1 LDSFFQI
8 ATITF
13 TDILT
18 MSPNE
23 MLLVL
28 PIGVTVIFVL
38 LGASAFMSGSELGF
52 FSLSPQQLL
61 KCRSSSSKVE
71 RNISAL
77 LDNPNKLLAT
87 ILIMNNL
94 VNVSIATISNYLML
108 GVIDESQG
116 QGLEVFILTI
126 TVTCLIVFFGEVMP
140 KVIAGQNAFGVAK
153 FAANPMTFLNNIL
166 SPFSWVLMQLGTLVE
181 KIIKRKGY
189 NVSVDE
195 LQEALEMTTSSD
207 ETTYEEKE
215 ILKGI
220 VNFGTISAK
229 QIMRSRIDINAFD
242 AEMNFHELLEAV
254 NNSGY
259 SRVPIYR
266 ENLDKIEGILYI
278 KDLLPYLSESQD
290 FHWYKLIRKD
300 IYFIPENKKID
311 DLMRDFQR
319 KRVHMAIVVDEYG
332 GTSGL
337 ITLEDIIEEIIGD
350 INDEFD
356 SKDLEFDKVDN
367 FTYTFEAKTSVH
379 DFCKVLNIDPAYFNE
394 IKGESESLGGMLL
407 ELFGRLPRV
416 GEKKRYRN
424 FIFSVLTMDKK
435 RIKTV
440 KITLKE
446 VKSNK
451 DQNVVS

>member
-1 LDSFFQI
+1 
-8 ATITF
+8 
-13 TDILT
+13 
-18 MSPNE
+18 MSPSE
-23 MLLVL
+23 MWLVL
-28 PIGVTVIFVL
+28 PIGFAVIILL

-61 KCRSSSSKVE
+61 KCRGSSSKVE
-71 RNISAL
+71 RSIALL
-77 LDNPNKLLAT
+77 LDNPNRLLAT

-116 QGLEVFILTI
+116 QGLEVFFLTI
-126 TVTCLIVFFGEVMP
+126 TITVLIVFFGEVMP
-140 KVIAGQNAFGVAK
+140 KVIAGQNPFGVAK
-153 FAANPMTFLNNIL
+153 SAASPMRFLSTFLF
-166 SPFSWVLMQLGTLVE
+166 PFSWILMQMGVLVE
-181 KIIKRKGY
+181 KLIKRKGY

-229 QIMRSRIDINAFD
+229 QIMRSRIDINAFGV
-242 AEMNFHELLEAV
+242 EMDFHELLEEINA
-254 NNSGY
+254 SGY

-266 ENLDKIEGILYI
+266 DNLDKIEGILYI
-278 KDLLPYLSESQD
+278 KDVLPYLEESKD
-290 FHWYKLIRKD
+290 FNWQRLIRKD
-300 IYFIPENKKID
+300 IYFVPENKKID

-319 KRVHMAIVVDEYG
+319 KRVHMAIVADEYG

-356 SKDLEFDKVDN
+356 SKELEFDRVDN
-367 FTYTFEAKTSVH
+367 FNYTFEGKTSIH
-379 DFCKVLNIDPAYFNE
+379 DFCKVLNIDPAYFSE
-394 IKGESESLGGMLL
+394 IKGESESLGGLLL

-416 GEKKRYRN
+416 GEKKRFRN
-424 FIFSVLTMDKK
+424 FIFAVMTMDKK

-446 VKSNK
+446 AKATAK
-451 DQNVVS
+451 EA

>member
-1 LDSFFQI
+1 MDSYCYI
-8 ATITF
+8 PTLV
-13 TDILT
+13 DILT

-23 MLLVL
+23 MWLVL
-28 PIGVTVIFVL
+28 PIGFAVIALL

-61 KCRSSSSKVE
+61 KCRTSSNKVD
-71 RNISAL
+71 RSIAML
-77 LDNPNKLLAT
+77 LDNPNRLLAT

-94 VNVSIATISNYLML
+94 VNVSIATLSNYLML
-108 GVIDESQG
+108 GMIDESQG
-116 QGLEVFILTI
+116 QGLEVLILTL
-126 TVTCLIVFFGEVMP
+126 TVTALIVFFGEVMP
-140 KVIAGQNAFGVAK
+140 KVIAGQNPFGMAK
-153 FAANPMTFLNNIL
+153 FAASPMNLLSTFLA
-166 SPFSWVLMQLGTLVE
+166 PFSWILMQMGALVE
-181 KIIKRKGY
+181 KIIKKKGY

-195 LQEALEMTTSSD
+195 LQEALEMTTTSD

-229 QIMRSRIDINAFD
+229 QIMRSRVDINAFD
-242 AEMNFHELLEAV
+242 IEMNFDALLLAI

-259 SRVPIYR
+259 SRVPIYKGS
-266 ENLDKIEGILYI
+266 LDKIEGILYI
-278 KDLLPYLSESQD
+278 KELLPYLDEDND
-290 FHWYKLIRKD
+290 FEWQKLIRKD
-300 IYFIPENKKID
+300 VYFVPENKKID

-319 KRVHMAIVVDEYG
+319 KRVHMAVVADEYG

-356 SKDLEFDKVDN
+356 STDLEFNRVDSLN
-367 FTYTFEAKTSVH
+367 YTFEGRTSLS
-379 DFCKVLNIDPAYFNE
+379 DFCRILNMDISYFQE
-394 IKGESESLGGMLL
+394 VKGDSESLGGLLL
-407 ELFGRLPRV
+407 ELFGKLPRV
-416 GEKKRYRN
+416 GEKKRFRS
-424 FIFSVLTMDKK
+424 FVFSVVEMDKK

-446 VKSNK
+446 AKSARE
-451 DQNVVS
+451 DA

>member
-1 LDSFFQI
+1 MTLGGV
-8 ATITF
+8 
-13 TDILT
+13 LT

-23 MLLVL
+23 MLVVL
-28 PIGVTVIFVL
+28 PIGFAVIAIL

-61 KCRSSSSKVE
+61 RCRSSSSKAE
-71 RNISAL
+71 RSIAAL
-77 LDNPNKLLAT
+77 LDNPNRLLAT

-94 VNVSIATISNYLML
+94 VNVSIATLSNYLML

-116 QGLEVFILTI
+116 QGLEVFILTMS
-126 TVTCLIVFFGEVMP
+126 VTALIVFFGEVMP
-140 KVIAGQNAFGVAK
+140 KVAAGQNPFGVAK
-153 FAANPMTFLNNIL
+153 FAAGPMNFLSAML
-166 SPFSWVLMQLGTLVE
+166 FPFSWVLMQMGILVE
-181 KIIKRKGY
+181 KLIKKKGY

-195 LQEALEMTTSSD
+195 LQEALEMTTNSD

-229 QIMRSRIDINAFD
+229 QIMRSRVDINAFD
-242 AEMNFHELLEAV
+242 VQIKFLELLASI
-254 NNSGY
+254 NKSGY

-266 ENLDKIEGILYI
+266 DSLDKIEGILYI
-278 KDLLPYLSESQD
+278 KEVLPYLDEADD
-290 FHWYKLIRKD
+290 FEWQKLIRKD
-300 IYFIPENKKID
+300 VYFIPENKKID

-319 KRVHMAIVVDEYG
+319 KRVHMAVVADEYG

-356 SKDLEFDKVDN
+356 SKDLEFDRVDN
-367 FTYTFEAKTSVH
+367 FNYTFEGRTSIY
-379 DFCKVLNIDPAYFNE
+379 DFCRILNIDVSYFQE
-394 IKGESESLGGMLL
+394 IKGDSESLGGLLL
-407 ELFGRLPRV
+407 ELFGKLPRV
-416 GEKKRYRN
+416 GEKKRFRN
-424 FIFSVLTMDKK
+424 FVFSVVAMDKK

-446 VKSNK
+446 AKTDKETDV
-451 DQNVVS
+451 

>member
-1 LDSFFQI
+1 
-8 ATITF
+8 
-13 TDILT
+13 
-18 MSPNE
+18 MSPSE
-23 MLLVL
+23 MWLVL
-28 PIGVTVIFVL
+28 PIGFAVIILL

-61 KCRSSSSKVE
+61 KCRSSTSKVE
-71 RNISAL
+71 RGIASL
-77 LDNPNKLLAT
+77 LDNPNRLLAT

-116 QGLEVFILTI
+116 QGLEVFLLTI
-126 TVTCLIVFFGEVMP
+126 TVTALIVFFGEVMP
-140 KVIAGQNAFGVAK
+140 KVIAGQNAFAVAK
-153 FAANPMTFLNNIL
+153 FASSPMSLLSTFLF
-166 SPFSWVLMQLGTLVE
+166 PFSWILMQMGILVE
-181 KIIKRKGY
+181 KLIKRKGY

-195 LQEALEMTTSSD
+195 LQDALEMTTSSD

-229 QIMRSRIDINAFD
+229 QIMRSRIDINAFGV
-242 AEMNFHELLEAV
+242 EMNFHELLEEI
-254 NNSGY
+254 NESGY

-266 ENLDKIEGILYI
+266 DNLDKIEGILYI
-278 KDLLPYLSESQD
+278 KDILPHLDESKD
-290 FHWYKLIRKD
+290 FAWQKLIKKN

-319 KRVHMAIVVDEYG
+319 KRVHMAIVADEYG

-356 SKDLEFDKVDN
+356 SKDLEFDRVDN
-367 FTYTFEAKTSVH
+367 FNYTFEGKTSIH
-379 DFCKVLNIDPAYFNE
+379 DFCKVLNIDPSYFSE
-394 IKGESESLGGMLL
+394 IKGESESLGGLLL

-416 GEKKRYRN
+416 GEKKRFRN
-424 FIFSVLTMDKK
+424 FIFAVMTMDKK

-446 VKSNK
+446 AKAATTEA
-451 DQNVVS
+451 

>member
-1 LDSFFQI
+1 MDSFLQI
-8 ATITF
+8 ATITLA
-13 TDILT
+13 DILT

-28 PIGVTVIFVL
+28 PIGFTVIVLL

-116 QGLEVFILTI
+116 QGLEVFFLTI

-195 LQEALEMTTSSD
+195 LQEALEMTTNSD

-242 AEMNFHELLEAV
+242 IETDFHELLEAI

-266 ENLDKIEGILYI
+266 DNLDKIEGILYI
-278 KDLLPYLSESQD
+278 KDILPYLEEVKS
-290 FHWYKLIRKD
+290 FHWQKLIRKD

-356 SKDLEFDKVDN
+356 SKDLEFDRVDN
-367 FTYTFEAKTSVH
+367 FTYTFEGKTSIH

-424 FIFSVLTMDKK
+424 FIFAVMTMDKK

-446 VKSNK
+446 AKTPK
-451 DQNVVS
+451 GEVVSA

>member
-1 LDSFFQI
+1 
-8 ATITF
+8 
-13 TDILT
+13 

-23 MLLVL
+23 MWLVL
-28 PIGVTVIFVL
+28 PIGFAVIALL
-38 LGASAFMSGSELGF
+38 LGASAFMSGSELSF

-61 KCRSSSSKVE
+61 KCRNSSSKAE
-71 RNISAL
+71 RSIAIL
-77 LDNPNKLLAT
+77 LDNPNRLLAT

-94 VNVSIATISNYLML
+94 VNVSIATLANYLML
-108 GVIDESQG
+108 GIIDESDG
-116 QGLEVFILTI
+116 QGLEILILTL
-126 TVTCLIVFFGEVMP
+126 TVTILIVFFGEVMP
-140 KVIAGQNAFGVAK
+140 KVIAGQDPFGVARG
-153 FAANPMTFLNNIL
+153 AANPMNFLSTML
-166 SPFSWVLMQLGTLVE
+166 SPFSWILMQMGILVE
-181 KIIKRKGY
+181 KLIKKKGY

-195 LQEALEMTTSSD
+195 LQDALEMTTSSD

-229 QIMRSRIDINAFD
+229 QIMRSRVDINAFD
-242 AEMNFHELLEAV
+242 IEMKFVELLEAI

-266 ENLDKIEGILYI
+266 DNLDKIEGILYI
-278 KDLLPYLSESQD
+278 KEMLPYLDENDSFQ
-290 FHWYKLIRKD
+290 WQKLIRKD

-319 KRVHMAIVVDEYG
+319 KRVHMAVVADEYG

-356 SKDLEFDKVDN
+356 SKDLEFDRVDN
-367 FTYTFEAKTSVH
+367 FNYTFEGRTSIY
-379 DFCKVLNIDPAYFNE
+379 DFCRILNIDVAYFQE
-394 IKGESESLGGMLL
+394 IKGDSESLGGLLL
-407 ELFGRLPRV
+407 ELFGKLPRV
-416 GEKKRYRN
+416 GEKKRFRN
-424 FIFSVLTMDKK
+424 FVFSVVAMDKK

-446 VKSNK
+446 AKTVKEN
-451 DQNVVS
+451 NA